1 MSVQKLVPMVIAGGV
16 LAAGAGGFGV
26 WTATA
31 KEIQLTVDGVPTTV
45 STHAGTVSDVLAD
58 QGVTLGPI
66 DEVLPFPSAA
76 VSDGTEIAVRHSR
89 DVTLEVE
96 GKGTETIS
104 TLALTVDEL
113 MKQLSYREESVLSTS
128 RSTPIGREG
137 LSLSVDPALQ
147 IELVDGGQPRTLVT
161 TRNTVGEALDEAG
174 VVTDADDEVV
184 PVRETLIEPLEDT
197 TPITVNRVEFKDQ
210 TEDSP
215 VPFET
220 VRRSSTEVAV
230 GKTKV
235 SVKGVDGVK
244 TQSFREKF
252 VNGASVERLPVG
264 EGTVTKAPVDEV
276 VLVGKEAPKTEKSE
290 SPKPKRTEAPAKAP
304 ATKPSSKPSKS
315 SGSSSKAPAPAPKQQ
330 SGGDAAASGVSPA
343 KGNTCSASFY
353 HEGQMTASGERFDPN
368 AMTAAHKTL
377 PMNTRVKVTNPKTG
391 KTVVVRINDRGPY
404 VAGRCLDLSRAA
416 FGAIAPLSAGH
427 TQVVWEVL

>member
-76 VSDGTEIAVRHSR
+76 VADGTEIAVRHSR
-89 DVTLEVE
+89 DVTLDVE

-137 LSLSVDPALQ
+137 LSLSVDPAIQ

-244 TQSFREKF
+244 TQAFREKF
-252 VNGASVERLPVG
+252 VNGASVERVPVG
-264 EGTVTKAPVDEV
+264 EGTVTKDPVDEV
-276 VLVGKEAPKTEKSE
+276 VLVGKESPKTAKPE
-290 SPKPKRTEAPAKAP
+290 PKRDDTPAKA
-304 ATKPSSKPSKS
+304 TDKSSSKSAKS
-315 SGSSSKAPAPAPKQQ
+315 SGSSSKAPAPAPKQPS
-330 SGGDAAASGVSPA
+330 SGDGAASGVSPA
-343 KGNTCSASFY
+343 KGNTCGASFY

-404 VAGRCLDLSRAA
+404 VGGRCLDLSRAA
-416 FGAIAPLSAGH
+416 FAAIAPLSAGH